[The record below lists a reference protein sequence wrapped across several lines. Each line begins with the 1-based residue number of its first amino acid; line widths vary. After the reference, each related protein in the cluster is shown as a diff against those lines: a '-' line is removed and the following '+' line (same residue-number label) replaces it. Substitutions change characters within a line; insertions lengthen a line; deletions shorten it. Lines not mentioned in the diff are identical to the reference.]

1 MSEILMKQGLIAV
14 GNEAKKEIKDDLQ
27 LSLKEKEKTGSEEGR
42 HKGKRGLLK
51 KEWVPLSQPQG
62 KFFFSLKLLKQML
75 YRDLEF
81 HYKAEKTSGLKSLLR
96 SDF

>member
-1 MSEILMKQGLIAV
+1 MSEILMKQGLIVV

-51 KEWVPLSQPQG
+51 KEWTLLSQPQG
-62 KFFFSLKLLKQML
+62 KFFLFPKII
-75 YRDLEF
+75 
-81 HYKAEKTSGLKSLLR
+81 EKNVI
-96 SDF
+96 